1 MKKEVAEGVGEQIL
15 VRLLWSRRALLRG
28 DDQEEEVA
36 DGNHSHAQVSSMEAM
51 ASRRRR
57 VQQLGTGKKR
67 RWRRLFWRRRKMGRV
82 CWDAVVAQG
91 ERGAGG

>member
-1 MKKEVAEGVGEQIL
+1 
-15 VRLLWSRRALLRG
+15 
-28 DDQEEEVA
+28 
-36 DGNHSHAQVSSMEAM
+36 
-51 ASRRRR
+51 

>member
-1 MKKEVAEGVGEQIL
+1 VSVKETRME
-15 VRLLWSRRALLRG
+15 RRRRRGAL
-28 DDQEEEVA
+28 
-36 DGNHSHAQVSSMEAM
+36 HAQVTAGTIM
-51 ASRRRR
+51 ATATMATRRRR
-57 VQQLGTGKKR
+57 VQQVGTGKKI